1 MADRDHMAGIRAGVA
16 ALEQIY
22 EEHGTRPPPTKNFR
36 WLDRDQSHWDLT
48 RAEVVEAI
56 VAAYLAGSHS

>member
-16 ALEQIY
+16 AFEQIY
-22 EEHGTRPPPTKNFR
+22 EEHGTRPPPTKNS
-36 WLDRDQSHWDLT
+36 DGSIEIDLT
-48 RAEVVEAI
+48 GISHERVVEAI